1 MSWSKPPPR
10 YMCTTYRQSPVRHRG
25 TVEIPKACLHHYF
38 LALVVQPQ
46 QQLPSSSFVQSQPWS
61 AEFPSRHSL
70 YRHSA
75 GMNSAPVGQFERP
88 ARFQLRRARPLA
100 DYIHPRVLTNSDNSA
115 AARLHGSNLDSSTPV
130 WEHNTSWIRIPATA
144 IRAAQ
149 LGFLS
154 FGVHG
159 KVLASFWV
167 LILVTYGIL
176 WKPGAWFLVSWATLC
191 FIGFLLSFTIDQTS
205 RRRSNSRALWI
216 TYASILPMLVC
227 SSPCFVHPTCDRS
240 KIH

>member
-38 LALVVQPQ
+38 LAFVVQPQ
-46 QQLPSSSFVQSQPWS
+46 QQLPSSSSVQSQPWS

-75 GMNSAPVGQFERP
+75 GMNSASVGQSDRP
-88 ARFQLRRARPLA
+88 ARYQIRRARPLA
-100 DYIHPRVLTNSDNSA
+100 DYVHPRVLSNFANNGE
-115 AARLHGSNLDSSTPV
+115 ARLHENNLDSSPPPC
-130 WEHNTSWIRIPATA
+130 EHNSSWIGIPATA

-149 LGFLS
+149 VGFLA

-167 LILVTYGIL
+167 LVLITYGTL
-176 WKPGAWFLVSWATLC
+176 WKPGAWFLVSWAALC
-191 FIGFLLSFTIDQTS
+191 FIGFLLSLSIDQTS
-205 RRRSNSRALWI
+205 RRRSDSRKLWI

-227 SSPCFVHPTCDRS
+227 LSPYHFS
-240 KIH
+240 